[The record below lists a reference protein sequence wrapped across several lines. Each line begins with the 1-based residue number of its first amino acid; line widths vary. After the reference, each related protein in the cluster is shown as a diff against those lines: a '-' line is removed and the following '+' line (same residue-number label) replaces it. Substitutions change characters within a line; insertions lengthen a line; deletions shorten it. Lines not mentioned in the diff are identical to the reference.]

1 MERITTTGKANRD
14 PVRLTDK
21 DMEKNITENQTIPK
35 IGELLVKEGI
45 VKEKD
50 IEKALEIQKREI
62 EEASQSLGTLLVK
75 NGLIS
80 EDQLQNLLNHPYLR
94 KRIGKLA
101 IQKGLVDER
110 QLEEC
115 LKNKKPN
122 ELIGDALIRQ
132 GLATAN
138 DVKGLLIQQVGGTKL
153 GQLALKSNIIS
164 EEDLNNMIN
173 RRRYQ
178 RTLGE
183 ILCDLNIITPI
194 DLNRILKKYN
204 KHQRLGDIL
213 VKQEIISEQQLKEAL
228 YEQKHGTEYLGKI
241 LIEKNFITHEQL
253 YVTLSRQHNI
263 EFKRLDGFHLSQ
275 SQIDTLSAL
284 IGKNYAAKNRILPLS
299 CERNRLTV
307 AVSDV
312 DSLQIV
318 HDLSSMYS
326 LYRIDCVLV
335 TPEKFKA
342 IFRTLYGEALI
353 DTETVDEVKQVE
365 DVENVEDLEDVV
377 IDLEKTDSKKTRS
390 DIYGVSDMQVQ
401 ELVNHIIKYGLM
413 KNASDIHIE
422 QDRRDVKIRYR
433 IDGVLQTFT
442 QPRLDTKL
450 RESIGEIISRIKIMS
465 NLDIAEKRIP
475 QDGAFRINYSD
486 KTQSG
491 KVSVDFRVA
500 VCPAIIGENITIRI
514 LDPRKANKGLD
525 NLGHSQHVLKPLK
538 ELLKSP
544 AGMILLTGPTGSGKT
559 STLYGALQFV
569 YDPGLKI
576 ITAEDPIE
584 YSIPGIMQTQ
594 VNTKINLTFSRL
606 LRSFL
611 RLDPDII
618 LIGEMRD
625 SETANIGFEAV
636 QTGHLL
642 LSTLHT
648 TDSTNVISRLHGLN
662 VERNQVASGLMGVIA
677 QRLVRKMCP
686 SCSSEYIPTESE
698 WSLLF
703 NKYPEDLTFY
713 QAEGCELCD
722 YTGYSGRTLVS
733 EFFVMNKDIALALIR
748 GAKENEIRRMAIED
762 GMKTMLDDCILKLN
776 QTTLSEIIRVMPHE
790 MIKEFKSRDFNT
802 SPAMTL
808 KSVTGQG
815 M

>member
-1 MERITTTGKANRD
+1 MDE
-14 PVRLTDK
+14 
-21 DMEKNITENQTIPK
+21 NITENQTIPK

-50 IEKALEIQKREI
+50 VEKALEIQKKEI
-62 EEASQSLGTLLVK
+62 EEASQPLGTLLVK

-80 EDQLQNLLNHPYLR
+80 KDQLRSLLDHPYLR

-101 IQKGLVDER
+101 IQKGLVDEK
-110 QLEEC
+110 QMEEC
-115 LKNKKPN
+115 LKNKKPD
-122 ELIGDALIRQ
+122 EMIGNALIRE
-132 GLATAN
+132 GFATAN

-153 GQLALKSNIIS
+153 GQLALKSGIIR
-164 EEDLNNMIN
+164 EEDLNNILN
-173 RRRYQ
+173 RKRYQ

-194 DLNRILKKYN
+194 DLNRILQKYN

-213 VKQEIISEQQLKEAL
+213 LKQEIINNQQLKETL
-228 YEQKHGTEYLGKI
+228 YEQKHRAEYLGKI
-241 LIEKNFITHEQL
+241 LIEKNFITLEQL
-253 YVTLSRQHNI
+253 YAALSKQYNI
-263 EFKRLDGFHLSQ
+263 AFRKLDGFNLSQ
-275 SQIDTLSAL
+275 SQINTLSSF

-299 CERNRLTV
+299 SKKNRLTL

-318 HDLSSMYS
+318 PDLSSMYS
-326 LYRIDCVLV
+326 LYSIDCVLI
-335 TPEKFKA
+335 THEKFKA
-342 IFRTLYGEALI
+342 IFETLYGEALI
-353 DTETVDEVKQVE
+353 DTETVEEVKQVE
-365 DVENVEDLEDVV
+365 DVEDIEDLV
-377 IDLEKTDSKKTRS
+377 IDLEKTDTKKSRS
-390 DIYGVSDMQVQ
+390 DMYGISDMQVQ

-422 QDRRDVKIRYR
+422 QDRSDVKVRYR

-442 QPRLDTKL
+442 EPWLDTKL
-450 RESIGEIISRIKIMS
+450 RDSIGEIISRIKIIS
-465 NLDIAEKRIP
+465 NLDIAEKRMP

-486 KTQSG
+486 KTKFN
-491 KVSVDFRVA
+491 KVPVDFRVA
-500 VCPAIIGENITIRI
+500 VCPAIVGENITIRI
-514 LDPRKANKGLD
+514 LDPRKANKGID
-525 NLGHSQHVLKPLK
+525 NLGLSKHILKPLK

-544 AGMILLTGPTGSGKT
+544 AGMVLLTGPTGSGKT
-559 STLYGALQFV
+559 STLYGALQFI

-625 SETANIGFEAV
+625 NETANIGFDAV

-662 VERNQVASGLMGVIA
+662 IERNQIASGLMGVLA
-677 QRLVRKMCP
+677 QRLIRKICP
-686 SCSSEYIPTESE
+686 SCSSEYVPTKKE
-698 WSLLF
+698 WGLLF
-703 NKYPEDLTFY
+703 KDYPADLVFY
-713 QAEGCELCD
+713 KAEGCELCD
-722 YTGYSGRTLVS
+722 YTGYGGRTLIS
-733 EFFVMNKDIALALIR
+733 EFFVINKEIALAIIR
-748 GAKENEIRRMAIED
+748 GTKENEIRRMAIED
-762 GMKTMLDDCILKLN
+762 GMKTMVDDCILKLN

-790 MIKEFKSRDFNT
+790 MIKEFKSRDFKP
-802 SPAMTL
+802 SPARTL
-808 KSVTGQG
+808 KRVTSKSL
-815 M
+815 

>member
-1 MERITTTGKANRD
+1 MDE
-14 PVRLTDK
+14 
-21 DMEKNITENQTIPK
+21 NITENQTVPK
-35 IGELLVKEGI
+35 IGELLVKEGL

-50 IEKALEIQKREI
+50 VEKALEIQKKEI
-62 EEASQSLGTLLVK
+62 EEASQPLGTLLVK

-80 EDQLQNLLNHPYLR
+80 EDQLQSLLDHPYLR

-101 IQKGLVDER
+101 IQKGLVDEK
-110 QLEEC
+110 QMEEC

-122 ELIGDALIRQ
+122 ELIGNALIRE
-132 GLATAN
+132 GFATAN

-153 GQLALKSNIIS
+153 GQLALKSGMIR
-164 EEDLNNMIN
+164 EEDLNNILN
-173 RRRYQ
+173 RKRYQ

-183 ILCDLNIITPI
+183 ILYDLNIITPI
-194 DLNRILKKYN
+194 DLNRILQKYN

-213 VKQEIISEQQLKEAL
+213 VKQEIINERQLKEAL
-228 YEQKHGTEYLGKI
+228 YEQKRRTEYLGKI
-241 LIEKNFITHEQL
+241 LIEKNFIIPEQL
-253 YVTLSRQHNI
+253 YAALSKQYNI
-263 EFKRLDGFHLSQ
+263 EFRKLDGFNLSQ
-275 SQIDTLSAL
+275 SQINTLSAL

-299 CERNRLTV
+299 CEKDRLTL

-326 LYRIDCVLV
+326 LYRIDCVLI
-335 TPEKFKA
+335 THEKFKA
-342 IFRTLYGEALI
+342 IFETLYGEALI
-353 DTETVDEVKQVE
+353 DTETVDEIKQVE
-365 DVENVEDLEDVV
+365 DLEDLEDLEDVV
-377 IDLEKTDSKKTRS
+377 IDLEKTDIKKTRS
-390 DIYGVSDMQVQ
+390 DIYGISDMQVQ
-401 ELVNHIIKYGLM
+401 ELVNHIIKCGLM

-422 QDRRDVKIRYR
+422 QDRKDVKVRYR

-442 QPRLDTKL
+442 QPWLDTKL
-450 RESIGEIISRIKIMS
+450 RDTIGEIISRIKIMS
-465 NLDIAEKRIP
+465 NLDIAEKRMP
-475 QDGAFRINYSD
+475 QDGAFRITYSD
-486 KTQSG
+486 KTKFN
-491 KVSVDFRVA
+491 KVPVDFRVA

-525 NLGHSQHVLKPLK
+525 NIGLSEHILEPLK

-544 AGMILLTGPTGSGKT
+544 AGMVLLTGPTGSGKT
-559 STLYGALQFV
+559 STLYGALQFI

-625 SETANIGFEAV
+625 SETASIGFDAV

-648 TDSTNVISRLHGLN
+648 TDSTNVISRLQGLN
-662 VERNQVASGLMGVIA
+662 VERNQIASGLMGVLA
-677 QRLVRKMCP
+677 QRLIRRICP
-686 SCSSEYIPTESE
+686 SCSSEYTPAKEE

-703 NKYPEDLTFY
+703 KDYPFDLTFY
-713 QAEGCELCD
+713 KAEGCELCD
-722 YTGYSGRTLVS
+722 YTGYNGRTLIS
-733 EFFVMNKDIALALIR
+733 EFFVMNKEIAMALIR
-748 GAKENEIRRMAIED
+748 GAKENEIRRMAIEG
-762 GMKTMLDDCILKLN
+762 GMKTMLDDCILKFN

-790 MIKEFKSRDFNT
+790 MIKEFKSRDFKPSST
-802 SPAMTL
+802 RTL
-808 KSVTGQG
+808 KRVTSKSL
-815 M
+815 

>member
-1 MERITTTGKANRD
+1 MD
-14 PVRLTDK
+14 
-21 DMEKNITENQTIPK
+21 EKITENQTVPK

-50 IEKALEIQKREI
+50 VEKALEIQKKEI
-62 EEASQSLGTLLVK
+62 EEASQPLGTLLVK

-80 EDQLQNLLNHPYLR
+80 EDQLQSLLDHPFLR

-101 IQKGLVDER
+101 IQKGLVDEK
-110 QLEEC
+110 QMEEC

-122 ELIGDALIRQ
+122 ELIGNALIRE
-132 GLATAN
+132 GFATAN
-138 DVKGLLIQQVGGTKL
+138 DVKNLLIQQVGGTKL
-153 GQLALKSNIIS
+153 GQLALKSGMIR
-164 EEDLNNMIN
+164 EEDLNNILN
-173 RRRYQ
+173 RKRYQ

-183 ILCDLNIITPI
+183 ILCALNIITPI
-194 DLNRILKKYN
+194 DLNRILQKYN
-204 KHQRLGDIL
+204 KHQKLGDIL
-213 VKQEIISEQQLKEAL
+213 VKQEIINERQLKEAL
-228 YEQKHGTEYLGKI
+228 YEQKHRTEYLGKI
-241 LIEKNFITHEQL
+241 LIDKNFITPEQL
-253 YVTLSRQHNI
+253 YAALSKQYNI
-263 EFKRLDGFHLSQ
+263 EFRKLDGFNLSQ
-275 SQIDTLSAL
+275 SQINILSAL

-299 CERNRLTV
+299 CKKNRLTL

-326 LYRIDCVLV
+326 LYRIDCVLI
-335 TPEKFKA
+335 THEKFRA
-342 IFRTLYGEALI
+342 IFETLYGEALI
-353 DTETVDEVKQVE
+353 DTETVDEIKH
-365 DVENVEDLEDVV
+365 VEDLEDVEDVV
-377 IDLEKTDSKKTRS
+377 INLEEADIKKTRT
-390 DIYGVSDMQVQ
+390 DIYGISDMQVQ

-442 QPRLDTKL
+442 QPWLDTKL
-450 RESIGEIISRIKIMS
+450 RDTIGEIISRIKIMS
-465 NLDIAEKRIP
+465 NLDIAEKRLP
-475 QDGAFRINYSD
+475 QDGAFRITYSD
-486 KTQSG
+486 KTKSD
-491 KVSVDFRVA
+491 KVPVDFRVA

-525 NLGHSQHVLKPLK
+525 NIGLSEHILEPLK

-559 STLYGALQFV
+559 STLYGALQFI

-584 YSIPGIMQTQ
+584 YSISGIMQTQ

-625 SETANIGFEAV
+625 SETASIGFDAV

-648 TDSTNVISRLHGLN
+648 TDSTNVISRLYGLN
-662 VERNQVASGLMGVIA
+662 VEPNQIASGLMGAIA
-677 QRLVRKMCP
+677 QRLVRKICP
-686 SCSSEYIPTESE
+686 SCSSEYIPTKEE
-698 WSLLF
+698 WGLLF
-703 NKYPEDLTFY
+703 KDYPVDLTFY
-713 QAEGCELCD
+713 KAEGCELCD
-722 YTGYSGRTLVS
+722 YTGYSGRTLIA
-733 EFFVMNKDIALALIR
+733 EFFVMNKEIAMALIR
-748 GAKENEIRRMAIED
+748 GAKENEIRRMAIEG

-790 MIKEFKSRDFNT
+790 TIKEFKSRDSKP
-802 SPAMTL
+802 SPARTL
-808 KSVTGQG
+808 KRVTSKSL
-815 M
+815 